1 MDKRLQQ
8 VSNKLVQ
15 VQAELTEEKELRKAL
30 ELNQAS
36 WQDKY
41 KTLQNEMTEYQK
53 EKQTEV
59 TNLKEQVQDLMFYL
73 DAQKKVENSELREE
87 IESGRIVIPETSNSV
102 QKNVRP
108 SKSRKKR

>member
-1 MDKRLQQ
+1 MI
-8 VSNKLVQ
+8 Q

-41 KTLQNEMTEYQK
+41 KILQNEMTEYQK
-53 EKQTEV
+53 TKQTEV

-73 DAQKKVENSELREE
+73 DAQNKVENSELREE
-87 IESGRIVIPETSNSV
+87 IASGRIVIPETSNSAK
-102 QKNVRP
+102 KNTTRL